1 MWAMDG
7 NMHGYQCVVKNSFLH
22 FEQPGD
28 RGGDLRRSQSWCV
41 SSSES
46 ESLTAGSLSG
56 SVPAETRQPRQ
67 GAKPLHQI
75 YDTSSSNG
83 SDVGEPQRP
92 RVQGDVGELQCP
104 PVQQAA
110 NDASSAG
117 TSLHDSGT
125 CHPCRFL
132 QSASGCMNATACQ
145 FCHHKDHVLDEKC
158 QRPSKG
164 VRNGYKKNIKNLA
177 ESDMT
182 DAEKREAYIALANKG
197 FYMRLLLK
205 DVIPDVDEIY
215 ECNASELVS
224 APIQTPGLVSSGH
237 GSTRLSSAVPGEK
250 NFKAIRKGNGW
261 ATLILLEGPG
271 GPSGYNKAHEPYKAL
286 MGLIRAL

>member
-1 MWAMDG
+1 
-7 NMHGYQCVVKNSFLH
+7 MHGYKFVVKNSFLH
-22 FEQPGD
+22 FEEPGD
-28 RGGDLRRSQSWCV
+28 RGGDLHRSQSWSV
-41 SSSES
+41 SSES

-56 SVPAETRQPRQ
+56 PVPAETRQPRQ
-67 GAKPLHQI
+67 G
-75 YDTSSSNG
+75 TSFSNG

-92 RVQGDVGELQCP
+92 RVQDDVGELQCP
-104 PVQQAA
+104 PIQQAA

-125 CHPCRFL
+125 CSPCRFL
-132 QSASGCMNATACQ
+132 QSSSGCKAATACR
-145 FCHHKDHVLDEKC
+145 FCHHKDHLLDEKC

-164 VRNGYKKNIKNLA
+164 VRDSYKKMIKRVA

-197 FYMRLLLK
+197 FYMRLLLQ
-205 DVIPDVDEIY
+205 DVIPDIHEIY

-250 NFKAIRKGNGW
+250 NFKAIR
-261 ATLILLEGPG
+261 TPG
-271 GPSGYNKAHEPYKAL
+271 LVSPAHESTRLPSAVRGEKNTKL
-286 MGLIRAL
+286 SL